1 MQGAAEAGANT
12 PIQAA
17 AREGGYLVGV
27 ALTRDESHVYR
38 LGAEVLPSITQV
50 LQDVGIV
57 DYGFLAPEER
67 DAAMA
72 KGRLI
77 HLQTELDDR
86 GALDE
91 SLADMGYVDG
101 WRAFRRD
108 YEFTPAHREKM
119 VYHPVFFYAG
129 TPDAVNADTVVE
141 IKTGVPQSWVKYQLA
156 AQAMLC
162 NVRRRVCVEL
172 PGNGRY
178 RAYDFKAAD
187 LRRDFDVFLS
197 ALTVYRV
204 RREDKNL

>member
-1 MQGAAEAGANT
+1 
-12 PIQAA
+12 
-17 AREGGYLVGV
+17 
-27 ALTRDESHVYR
+27 
-38 LGAEVLPSITQV
+38 
-50 LQDVGIV
+50 
-57 DYGFLAPEER
+57 
-67 DAAMA
+67 
-72 KGRLI
+72 
-77 HLQTELDDR
+77 
-86 GALDE
+86 
-91 SLADMGYVDG
+91 
-101 WRAFRRD
+101 
-108 YEFTPAHREKM
+108 
-119 VYHPVFFYAG
+119 
-129 TPDAVNADTVVE
+129 VNADTVVE